1 VLAASAAGN
10 RYAAAQGG
18 WIGSNETPHGL
29 PMATVINRRQWL
41 AGVTGALGGFGAA
54 VTTTSVAGRAILVEP
69 DLLSVTRHH
78 VGAAVAAAVPSRLS
92 VVQLSDLHLER
103 IGAHEE
109 RIAAAVRAQRPDLIV
124 FTGDSI
130 DGPSALGVLEEFLGM
145 LDAGTRKLSVVG
157 NREHTGG
164 VDLRE
169 LGRVYARHG
178 CELLINDV
186 AEMRINGRRVLVTGL
201 DDLIAGTPDPARAL
215 VGTDTTPN
223 HLLLAHC
230 PAQRDAIRW
239 ERVSPVATAQ
249 IPDGPTVDLAP
260 YRAQWMLAGHTHGG
274 QIAPF
279 GWAPFRPRGSGRY
292 VSGWYRDVAPA
303 MYVSRGLGT
312 SGIRARHRAVPEL
325 PVFQWELV

>member
-1 VLAASAAGN
+1 MPPIVS
-10 RYAAAQGG
+10 
-18 WIGSNETPHGL
+18 
-29 PMATVINRRQWL
+29 RRQWL
-41 AGVTGALGGFGAA
+41 AGVTGALGGVGAG
-54 VTTTSVAGRAILVEP
+54 VTTTSVAGRALFVEP
-69 DLLSVTRHH
+69 DLVSVTRHQ
-78 VGAAVAAAVPSRLS
+78 VGGAANGAAPALR
-92 VVQLSDLHLER
+92 VVQLSDLHLDQ

-109 RIAAAVRAQRPDLIV
+109 RIAAAVAAQRPDLVV

-130 DGPSALGVLEEFLGM
+130 DAPTRLAVLAEFLGM
-145 LDAGTRKLSVVG
+145 LEARTRKLSVVG
-157 NREHTGG
+157 NREHAGG

-169 LGRVYARHG
+169 LERIYARYG

-186 AEMRINGRRVLVTGL
+186 AEMRISGRRVLVTGL
-201 DDLIAGTPDPARAL
+201 DDFIAGTPDPARAL
-215 VGTDTTPN
+215 AGAETTPN

-239 ERVSPVATAQ
+239 QRISPVATAQ

-279 GWAPFRPRGSGRY
+279 GLAPFRPRGSGRY
-292 VSGWYRDVAPA
+292 VSGWYRDGVPA

-312 SGIRARHRAVPEL
+312 SVIRARHRAVPEV
-325 PVFQWELV
+325 PVFDWRLV

>member
-1 VLAASAAGN
+1 MPTIVS
-10 RYAAAQGG
+10 
-18 WIGSNETPHGL
+18 
-29 PMATVINRRQWL
+29 RRQWL

-54 VTTTSVAGRAILVEP
+54 VTTTSVAGRALLVEP
-69 DLLSVTRHH
+69 DLLTVTRHH
-78 VGAAVAAAVPSRLS
+78 VGAAITDAAPPLR
-92 VVQLSDLHLER
+92 VVQLSDLHLEH

-109 RIAAAVRAQRPDLIV
+109 RIAAAVAAQRPDLVV

-130 DGPSALGVLEEFLGM
+130 NDPTGLGLLAAFLAM
-145 LDAGTRKLSVVG
+145 LDSRTRKLSVVG
-157 NREHTGG
+157 NREHAGG
-164 VDLRE
+164 VNLRALE
-169 LGRVYARHG
+169 QVYAQHG

-186 AEMRINGRRVLVTGL
+186 AEMRIGGRQVLVTGL
-201 DDLIAGTPDPARAL
+201 DDFIAGTPDPARAL
-215 VGTDTTPN
+215 VGAETTPN

-239 ERVSPVATAQ
+239 QRVSPVATEQ
-249 IPDGPTVDLAP
+249 ITDGPTVDLGP

-292 VSGWYRDVAPA
+292 VSGWYRDAVPA

-312 SGIRARHRAVPEL
+312 SVVRARHRSVPEL
-325 PVFQWELV
+325 PVFDWGLV